1 MFEIQIPT
9 KTPRAFVDATSAQ
22 VNLNQLFRIHT
33 QGIKSCLSDIAACRE
48 ATNPRARANLS
59 NLLPRV
65 SKIRL
70 DQSQEVLHTRLT
82 LCGKTG
88 DDWDRLQ
95 QDIHSRTN
103 ACTDQQL
110 PDWFTD
116 LCHKIVELEL
126 SMAEWKR
133 NLKELRDKLQKVLEE
148 ISDNDKTQ
156 CRPDR

>member
-9 KTPRAFVDATSAQ
+9 KTSRAFVDATSARL
-22 VNLNQLFRIHT
+22 NLNQLFQVHI
-33 QGIKSCLSDIAACRE
+33 QGIEGSLNAIATVRE
-48 ATNPRARANLS
+48 ASTPQAKANLV
-59 NLLPRV
+59 NLLLRAQNR
-65 SKIRL
+65 I

-82 LCGKTG
+82 LCGKTV
-88 DDWDRLQ
+88 DDWDHLR
-95 QDIHSRTN
+95 QDIYSRTN

-133 NLKELRDKLQKVLEE
+133 NLRELRDKLQKVLDE

-156 CRPDR
+156 CHPER